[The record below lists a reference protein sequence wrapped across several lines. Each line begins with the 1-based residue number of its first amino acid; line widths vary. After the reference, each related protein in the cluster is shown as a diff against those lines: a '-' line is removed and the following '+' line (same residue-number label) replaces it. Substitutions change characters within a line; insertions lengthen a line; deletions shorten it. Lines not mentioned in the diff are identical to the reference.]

1 MPIPRPRMGKDP
13 EKEGAF
19 IARCMGTVLMK
30 REYPKNV
37 QRLAVCYSSWRE
49 AKKMKERH
57 NMEDKMNDLRK
68 KISKIRL
75 EHRTL
80 ARQLEK
86 IKQYRKNNS
95 VVTERFSS
103 LRTAIETAIKA
114 GFGKEYWIS
123 DFSNKEIIFRK
134 EGGEIASTGEETY
147 QKVGYKVTKGA
158 VELVGAPEAV
168 AKVVNYEMST
178 KDKATLVVMDS
189 KIKSKL

>member
-13 EKEGAF
+13 EKEDKF
-19 IARCMGTVLMK
+19 IARCMGTELMK
-30 REYPKNV
+30 KEYPKNV

-49 AKKMKERH
+49 TKGIKKED
-57 NMEDKMNDLRK
+57 NTEDKMNDLRK
-68 KISKIRL
+68 KLSKIKL
-75 EHRTL
+75 EQRTL
-80 ARQLEK
+80 AKQLEK
-86 IKQYRKNNS
+86 IKRFQKNRS
-95 VVTERFSS
+95 VVLERFSS

-134 EGGEIASTGEETY
+134 EGGEISSTGEEAY

-168 AKVVNYEMST
+168 ARVVNYEMST
-178 KDKATLVVMDS
+178 KDKAALVVMDS